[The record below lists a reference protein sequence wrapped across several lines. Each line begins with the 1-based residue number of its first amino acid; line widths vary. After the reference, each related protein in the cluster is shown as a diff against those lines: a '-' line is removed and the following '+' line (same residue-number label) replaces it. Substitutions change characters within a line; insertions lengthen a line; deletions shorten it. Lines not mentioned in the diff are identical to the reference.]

1 MGPQIFGVDVKKIIQ
16 FAIPLMVLVFSRN
29 FASGILVYWC
39 TTNLVSLLQVY
50 IMNQPKIRTWLK
62 IPEMRRPNPADMRAK
77 RKRGLTETWE
87 EFKLSNQVEDR
98 SRILTEQ
105 AFAQAATGPL
115 RKTYKTDPT
124 KSKAN

>member
-1 MGPQIFGVDVKKIIQ
+1 MIYSVP
-16 FAIPLMVLVFSRN
+16 AIVLICTRN

-39 TTNLVSLLQVY
+39 TTNLISLVQVA
-50 IMNQPKIRTWLK
+50 ILNQPKVRDLLK
-62 IPEMRRPNPADMRAK
+62 IPEMKKMTAEGMADGKK
-77 RKRGLTETWE
+77 RKGLTETWE

>member
-1 MGPQIFGVDVKKIIQ
+1 MGPKLAGIEVKNIITYVM
-16 FAIPLMVLVFSRN
+16 PLFVLFFTRN

-39 TTNLVSLLQVY
+39 TTNVASLAQVMILQ
-50 IMNQPKIRTWLK
+50 QPRIRKWLA
-62 IPEMRRPNPADMRAK
+62 IPEVRKLDPADKTAK
-77 RKRGLTETWE
+77 QKRSLTESWE

-98 SRILTEQ
+98 SRILSEQ

-124 KSKAN
+124 KQKDF

>member
-1 MGPQIFGVDVKKIIQ
+1 
-16 FAIPLMVLVFSRN
+16 MVLIFSRN

-39 TTNLVSLLQVY
+39 TTNLISLGQVM
-50 IMNQPKIRTWLK
+50 ILNQPAVRKYLN
-62 IPEMRRPNPADMRAK
+62 IPEMRRPDPKDAPVNK
-77 RKRGLTETWE
+77 KKSLTESWE
-87 EFKLSNQVEDR
+87 EFRLSNQVEDR

-124 KSKAN
+124 KVKTE